1 MTTIPKPTSIRK
13 NSNRN
18 ASHPSHLP
26 PTPPTLHP
34 LPASLLLSQDPR
46 LSRLQTHDRNDFFST
61 GCREL
66 DSHVLLNAGLN
77 GGGGGGGLGGF
88 EGGCVVGLSCEEEET
103 IGLAIGLQVV
113 ARMLLMSSSSS
124 SSSSSGSKAKA
135 MIISTLS
142 TTSLLPRLRLA
153 LVSEA
158 RVLQGNVGNAHHHQ
172 VDRGVI
178 KSCLERVLVARVFD
192 AEGLREVLREL
203 EEVEQ
208 QQTVVSHSD
217 GNEAGRGGGGETGE
231 KRTEQS
237 KEDGLLPDLI
247 IITNTSHL
255 LNTLFTRNKTG
266 SDRSAA
272 HNSAV
277 QLSDQIRGLS
287 RRGPLVMMLNST
299 TSPTS
304 SSSSFNT
311 NSISMFDD
319 DNNNNKG
326 PKQPDLSIMRSIF
339 NPPPPPPPLASM
351 EAAAPGYMG
360 GLVGGH
366 TAGAPSA
373 ASYRGGGYGGRG
385 GGYGKNHSTHLHP
398 HQAQTQSAAAA
409 AAAVTAA
416 SRRNKPSYG
425 MVFSQML
432 DLHLLCTKIPRGRTR
447 HGGGAYGGGGYGGY
461 GGGYVWAVEVLL
473 DELGVYE
480 GLDVVLD
487 KVSREGGGGGGEEKE
502 KEGQGEQQEGG
513 RRKEGVREEKRKG
526 KGLTRRSREQRWG
539 AVEIEEG
546 SGRVVD
552 AFR

>member
-46 LSRLQTHDRNDFFST
+46 LSRLLTHDRNDFFST

-88 EGGCVVGLSCEEEET
+88 ERGCVVGLSCEEEET

-124 SSSSSGSKAKA
+124 SSSGSKAKA
-135 MIISTLS
+135 MIITTLS

-158 RVLQGNVGNAHHHQ
+158 RVLQGNGNAHHQ
-172 VDRGVI
+172 VDRGII

-203 EEVEQ
+203 EVEQ
-208 QQTVVSHSD
+208 QQTVVSH
-217 GNEAGRGGGGETGE
+217 RGGGEIGE
-231 KRTEQS
+231 KRTES
-237 KEDGLLPDLI
+237 KDGGLPDLI

-277 QLSDQIRGLS
+277 QLSDQVRGLS

-299 TSPTS
+299 TSPTTT

-319 DNNNNKG
+319 DNNNKG

-339 NPPPPPPPLASM
+339 NPPPPPPPSLAPI
-351 EAAAPGYMG
+351 EAAPGYMG

-366 TAGAPSA
+366 TAGASS
-373 ASYRGGGYGGRG
+373 ASYRGGVYGGRG
-385 GGYGKNHSTHLHP
+385 GYGSRNHSIHLDH
-398 HQAQTQSAAAA
+398 HQSQTQSAA
-409 AAAVTAA
+409 
-416 SRRNKPSYG
+416 RRHKPSYG

-432 DLHLLCTKIPRGRTR
+432 DLHLLCTKVPRGRTR
-447 HGGGAYGGGGYGGY
+447 QGGAYGGGYGGY
-461 GGGYVWAVEVLL
+461 GGYVWAMEVLL

-487 KVSREGGGGGGEEKE
+487 KIK
-502 KEGQGEQQEGG
+502 KEGQREQQEAG
-513 RRKEGVREEKRKG
+513 RRNEEGREGKRKG